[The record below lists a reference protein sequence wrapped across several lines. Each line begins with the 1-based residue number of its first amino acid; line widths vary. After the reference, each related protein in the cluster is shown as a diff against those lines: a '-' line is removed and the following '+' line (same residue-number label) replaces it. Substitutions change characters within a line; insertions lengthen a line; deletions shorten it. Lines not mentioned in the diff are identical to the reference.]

1 MAFALAVASAW
12 GQIARDY
19 VLELAPETPD
29 TAKARHQL
37 VAERRKGPVVMVHRG
52 ASAFAPENTLQAYA
66 SAMDFGADGVEV
78 DVRRTRDGVL
88 VLFHDHTLE
97 RCFHALGSVRQ
108 HTARELLALKPRTA
122 FGRPAGAAPA
132 SFVQLLDLARQR
144 AMLLH
149 LDLKE
154 ADLADDVARWLDAA
168 DCWDHIVSINTSN
181 AGRLISE
188 ARFRPLRYKVP
199 GLYDGRQDM
208 DPEAVTAALR
218 QPGEMILV
226 DDPRVATMVLHRPP
240 YQPVPYNQS
249 YLITPRPPGPH
260 PPSTTNEFDPTE
272 LVAALGLRVNPNSP
286 AELLALINRSF
297 AATSATETTI
307 DPEHERLM
315 RIVERAW
322 AADRLGQLG
331 KRKRDVVR
339 ALERVVRART
349 PDADWRYHRL
359 DGGVAARA
367 LGELDATAAVP
378 TLVEAIRHP
387 RFSALQ
393 DGPPVPAGIPPAWTD
408 TKFATAVMTTLGD
421 LRCRAAKRFLR
432 EYVAFDDAQA
442 NALGPP
448 LFVEATRALLRQNL
462 DWGGIAGLLRS
473 PNPAVRGAAVIE
485 CLDFPTEE
493 RQRALREAA
502 PWASNLPGAKTLPSP
517 TPAAPPRSRPG
528 AAQARALITGAGGAH
543 FPPCARSSSTPSPP
557 PRPAKASSSRAGS
570 APAATRKAFRSWK
583 STTVPAWRV
592 CRSS

>member
-88 VLFHDHTLE
+88 VLFHDDTLE

-502 PWASNLPGAKTLPSP
+502 PWALNLPGAKTLPSP

-528 AAQARALITGAGGAH
+528 TAL
-543 FPPCARSSSTPSPP
+543 PPK
-557 PRPAKASSSRAGS
+557 PA
-570 APAATRKAFRSWK
+570 P
-583 STTVPAWRV
+583 
-592 CRSS
+592 

>member
-1 MAFALAVASAW
+1 MSARNIHPTRRPRIFLHGLALAFALATASAW
-12 GQIARDY
+12 GQVARDY
-19 VLELAPETPD
+19 VLELAPETPAD
-29 TAKARHQL
+29 AQARHQL
-37 VAERRKGPVVMVHRG
+37 VAARRQGPVVMVHRG
-52 ASAFAPENTLQAYA
+52 ASAFAPENTLQAFA

-88 VLFHDHTLE
+88 VLFHDDTLE
-97 RCFHALGSVRQ
+97 RCFHAIGSVREF
-108 HTARELLALKPRTA
+108 TARELLALKPRTA
-122 FGRPAGAAPA
+122 FGRAAGAAPA

-154 ADLADDVARWLDAA
+154 PGLADDVARWLDAA
-168 DCWDHIVSINTSN
+168 DCWDHVVSINASN
-181 AGRLISE
+181 AGRLLTD
-188 ARFRPLRYKVP
+188 ARFHPLRYKVP

-226 DDPRVATMVLHRPP
+226 DDPRVATMVLQRPP

-249 YLITPRPPGPH
+249 YLITPRPPGPR
-260 PPSTTNEFDPTE
+260 PPLATNEFDPTE
-272 LVAALGLRVNPNSP
+272 LARALGLRINPDTP
-286 AELLALINRSF
+286 AELVALINRSF
-297 AATSATETTI
+297 EPTRTTKSTL
-307 DPEHERLM
+307 DSERERLT

-339 ALERVVRART
+339 ALERVVRERT

-393 DGPPVPAGIPPAWTD
+393 DGPPVPAGISPAWTD
-408 TKFATAVMTTLGD
+408 TKFATAIMTALGD

-432 EYVAFDDAQA
+432 EYVAFGDAQA

-448 LFVEATRALLRQNL
+448 LFVEATRALLLQNL
-462 DWGGIAGLLRS
+462 AWDDIANILRS

-493 RQRALREAA
+493 RQRALREAT
-502 PWASNLPGAKTLPSP
+502 PWALNLPGAKTLPSP
-517 TPAAPPRSRPG
+517 TPAAPPRSRSG
-528 AAQARALITGAGGAH
+528 ATL
-543 FPPCARSSSTPSPP
+543 SP
-557 PRPAKASSSRAGS
+557 KT
-570 APAATRKAFRSWK
+570 AP
-583 STTVPAWRV
+583 
-592 CRSS
+592 